1 MGYAMPQQISNGIHF
16 RQYSRAF
23 ILADS
28 LNRTKVVFINADI
41 CMGSQIMKIEVGG
54 VKLYIGITPSGALHV
69 LLTPYIKHLL
79 LANNLLGHKKA
90 AGIVWRHVLGQ

>member
-54 VKLYIGITPSGALHV
+54 VKLSNSSSSVII
-69 LLTPYIKHLL
+69 
-79 LANNLLGHKKA
+79 NDLLGHKEA
-90 AGIVWRHVLGQ
+90 AGIVWRHVL